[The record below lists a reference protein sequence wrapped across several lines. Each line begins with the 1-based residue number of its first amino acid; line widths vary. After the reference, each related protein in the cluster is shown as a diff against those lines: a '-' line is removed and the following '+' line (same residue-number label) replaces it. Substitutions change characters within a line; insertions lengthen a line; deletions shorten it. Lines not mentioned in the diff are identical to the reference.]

1 MKIAV
6 LSNINVDPIVRKL
19 SKIHN
24 VFENQGYGNIF
35 ESLYNKQSALN
46 LFKPNVIFFLMDLEN
61 LIMVE
66 TDENTKPTDVI
77 DNWFQKME
85 AIMNDDT
92 VYVIANGICSSDYL
106 LGIKDTI
113 EIAEI
118 ESDWN
123 QRLNSFSKEN
133 KNVYQFDMRT
143 LCCRVGKE
151 QFFSTKLWYLGKIKH
166 SNAGQQYIAE
176 NIQQWL
182 NAYSNK
188 NKKVLVLDLDNTLWG
203 GVVGEEGALG
213 VKISDS
219 GMGLIFQEA
228 QKKFAKMKDS
238 GVVLCIASKNNLE
251 DAKEVFDKNPN
262 MILKWDD
269 FVLKKINWEL
279 KSQNINEIANELNV
293 GLDSIVFIDD
303 NPVEREMVR
312 ESLPDVVVPEF
323 PAKIDAY
330 EKFIEE
336 IYIRYFWKLNL
347 TSEDKKKTDL
357 YLQNIARNSLKQTL
371 SFEDYLK
378 SLECQVGLIENPAN
392 HIERINQLINKT
404 NQFNLTT
411 IRFSEQ
417 EIKEMLEDDNYSF
430 YLFECKDK
438 FGDNGIVSLVIV
450 KAENGQAEIILF
462 TMSCRVMGRLIEN
475 YILDFVENDMKRL
488 GFQEIYAKYVY
499 TQKSKPVE
507 SLYENLGYEI
517 LTENETQKEYRINL
531 DTKSKRTF
539 YVNGCE

>member
-6 LSNINVDPIVRKL
+6 LSNINIDPIVRKL
-19 SKIHN
+19 SKVQNI
-24 VFENQGYGNIF
+24 FQNQGYGNIF
-35 ESLYNKQSALN
+35 ESLYNKQSALHH
-46 LFKPNVIFFLMDLEN
+46 FQPNVIFFLIDLEN
-61 LIMVE
+61 LITVE
-66 TDENTKPTDVI
+66 TEENTNPFDVI
-77 DNWFQKME
+77 NNWFQKIE
-85 AIMNDDT
+85 AIMTEDT
-92 VYVIANGICSSDYL
+92 VYVISNGICSSDYL
-106 LGIKDTI
+106 LGIEDSI

-118 ESDWN
+118 ESEWN
-123 QRLNSFSKEN
+123 HRLNSFSKEN
-133 KNVYQFDMRT
+133 NNVYQFDIRT
-143 LCCRVGKE
+143 LCNRLGKE
-151 QFFSTKLWYLGKIKH
+151 QFFSTKSWYLGKIKH
-166 SNAGQQYIAE
+166 SNIGQQYIAD
-176 NIQQWL
+176 NIQLWL
-182 NAYSNK
+182 KAYSNK
-188 NKKVLVLDLDNTLWG
+188 NKKVLILDLDNTLWG

-219 GMGLIFQEA
+219 GMGMIFQEA
-228 QKKFAKMKDS
+228 QKKFSKIKDT

-303 NPVEREMVR
+303 NPVEREMVK
-312 ESLPDVVVPEF
+312 ENLPDVIVPEF
-323 PAKIDAY
+323 PTKIDAY

-336 IYIRYFWKLNL
+336 VYINYFWKLNL
-347 TSEDKKKTDL
+347 TSEDKKKTEI
-357 YLQNIARNSLKQTL
+357 YLQNVARNSLKQTL

-378 SLECQVGLIENPAN
+378 SLECQVGLIEDPKD

-411 IRFSEQ
+411 IRYSEQ
-417 EIKEMLEDDNYSF
+417 EIKEMLDDDTYRF
-430 YLFECKDK
+430 YLFNCKDK
-438 FGDNGIVSLVIV
+438 FGDNGIISLVIT
-450 KAENGQAEIILF
+450 KTENGQAYIIMF

-475 YILDFVENDMKRL
+475 YILDYVENDMKKF
-488 GFQEIYAKYVY
+488 GYKEINAKYVY

-507 SLYENLGYEI
+507 TLYENLGYEI
-517 LTENETQKEYRINL
+517 LTANETLKEYRLNL